1 MAVFPHKTSLNLA
14 EWQLE
19 QDYLTLQT
27 MDMASYKTSNDVA
40 SIVSSKY
47 VWSGQKYRID
57 FIKFIESKDQD
68 KGLKLKVYSETN
80 SFNFKSYV
88 GPLPMREKSK
98 GILPYK
104 YYFMCENNAEH
115 NYITEKLW
123 ECILCETLCFYWGCT
138 NVEEWVDPRAYVKL
152 DMNDFEGSY
161 QIILQA
167 IRENWY
173 EQRLPYIKA
182 EKVKVLNTYSFMPTI
197 ERAINNNLRST

>member
-1 MAVFPHKTSLNLA
+1 
-14 EWQLE
+14 
-19 QDYLTLQT
+19 
-27 MDMASYKTSNDVA
+27 
-40 SIVSSKY
+40 
-47 VWSGQKYRID
+47 
-57 FIKFIESKDQD
+57 
-68 KGLKLKVYSETN
+68 
-80 SFNFKSYV
+80 
-88 GPLPMREKSK
+88 MREKSK

-161 QIILQA
+161 QIIMQA

-197 ERAINNNLRST
+197 ERAINNNLRSK